1 VSAMVKRVTEN
12 DDDHD
17 DDDDRTTLRAL
28 PTRIWKNASD
38 VDAVVHCS
46 KNRNS
51 RAIVAIIV
59 RAFCSSTRMGN
70 VGNRNSR

>member
-12 DDDHD
+12 DDD

-51 RAIVAIIV
+51 RAIVV
-59 RAFCSSTRMGN
+59 RAFCSSTRVGN
-70 VGNRNSR
+70 VGNRNSC